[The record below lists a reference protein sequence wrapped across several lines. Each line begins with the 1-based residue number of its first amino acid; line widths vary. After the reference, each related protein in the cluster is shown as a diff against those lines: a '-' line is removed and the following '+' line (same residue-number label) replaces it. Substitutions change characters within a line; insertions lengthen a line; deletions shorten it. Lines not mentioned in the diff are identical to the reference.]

1 MNEHWRKWFLGTS
14 LLSLLGG
21 CSTITGYPTSSQNDD
36 KEIAASQSYFDSNV
50 RSNGDAPS
58 DVARGG
64 LTRQQYRDAV
74 VYGRLGVID
83 IRYDQFEKALT
94 GTNNGLS
101 MAADLTVLALNGLG
115 ATTGAA
121 ATKSALAAASAGVVG
136 GKATINTD
144 LFYQKTLPAL
154 ITQMEAGRQKQLAII
169 KTGLTKCVDQYPL
182 QEALNDV
189 QSYYVAGT
197 LPSAVQ
203 QVTSTA
209 GASLASSNKDL
220 ADLVRGDS
228 FVQGAAAQSSLLDR
242 VLGLTSAQALAAEV
256 AMKPKLA
263 ERTSNLQQI
272 LKNQFPGLENISD
285 GATAQKFL
293 KSWIVLDD
301 RTPAFQKEWTEALDG
316 AIK

>member
-1 MNEHWRKWFLGTS
+1 MNRHWRKWTLAI
-14 LLSLLGG
+14 LSLLGG
-21 CSTITGYPTSSQNDD
+21 CSTIAGYPKSSQDDD
-36 KEIAASQSYFDSNV
+36 KEITASQPYFDPSV
-50 RSNGDAPS
+50 RANDDASS

-83 IRYDQFEKALT
+83 IRYDQFEKALA

-169 KTGLTKCVDQYPL
+169 KTGLTKTVDQYPL

-189 QSYYVAGT
+189 QNYYVAGT

-220 ADLVRGDS
+220 ADLVRSDS
-228 FVQGAAAQSSLLDR
+228 FIQGAATQSSLLDR
-242 VLGLTSAQALAAEV
+242 VIALTPAQALAAEGV
-256 AMKPKLA
+256 MKPKLS
-263 ERTSNLQQI
+263 ERSSNLQQS
-272 LKNQFPGLENISD
+272 LKNQFPGLDNISD
-285 GATAQKFL
+285 GPTAQKFL
-293 KSWIVLDD
+293 KSWVVLDD
-301 RTPAFQKEWTEALDG
+301 RTPAFQKEWTDALDG
-316 AIK
+316 ATK